1 VQIRTIRQIHGP
13 FSHAS
18 RQIARAIQ
26 ACFTTEPMLYSSA
39 VSHINNTTVKTTF
52 YVIRHGETD
61 WNLDGRWQGHADV
74 PLNQVGQMQAR
85 RLAERLHAGGP
96 RFTAIY
102 SSDLKRAWETACTLG
117 AMIDLEPQPLPALR
131 EIDVGRW
138 SGLKSAEVQALD
150 GDTYARI
157 QSGEDLA
164 RGGGERFLDLYNR
177 VVATIERL
185 AAEHTGATLALVTH
199 GGVVRAL
206 LLHAARDKTGV
217 NPYRIHIGN
226 TAITVLMH
234 DAAGW
239 NFDSVNDMSHL
250 EASSQAPDMMSAPP
264 DDAERP

>member
-1 VQIRTIRQIHGP
+1 
-13 FSHAS
+13 
-18 RQIARAIQ
+18 
-26 ACFTTEPMLYSSA
+26 M
-39 VSHINNTTVKTTF
+39 KTTF

-74 PLNQVGQMQAR
+74 PLNHVGRAQAQ
-85 RLAERLHAGGP
+85 RLAERLRASGP

-117 AMIDLEPQPLPALR
+117 AIIDLEPQPLPALR

-138 SGLKSAEVQALD
+138 SGMNSAQVRALD

-177 VVATIERL
+177 VVAAVEQL
-185 AAEHTGATLALVTH
+185 AAERAGATLALVTH
-199 GGVVRAL
+199 GGPVRAL
-206 LLHAARDKTGV
+206 LLHAARDKSGV

-226 TAITVLMH
+226 TAITVLIH
-234 DAAGW
+234 DPPGW
-239 NFDSVNDMSHL
+239 NFGLVNDMSHL
-250 EASSQAPDMMSAPP
+250 EANAQAYDMMSAPP

>member
-1 VQIRTIRQIHGP
+1 
-13 FSHAS
+13 
-18 RQIARAIQ
+18 
-26 ACFTTEPMLYSSA
+26 
-39 VSHINNTTVKTTF
+39 VKTTF

-74 PLNQVGQMQAR
+74 PLNEVGRAQAQ
-85 RLAERLHAGGP
+85 RLAERLHASGP

-117 AMIDLEPQPLPALR
+117 AMIDLEPQPLVALR

-138 SGLKSAEVQALD
+138 SGMNSAEVRALD

-157 QSGEDLA
+157 QSGEDVA

-177 VVATIERL
+177 VVAAIEQL
-185 AAEHTGATLALVTH
+185 AAEHAGQTLALVTH
-199 GGVVRAL
+199 GGAVRAL
-206 LLHAARDKTGV
+206 LLHAARDKSGV

-226 TAITVLMH
+226 TAITVLRH
-234 DAAGW
+234 NPAGW
-239 NFDSVNDMSHL
+239 NFGLVNDMSHL
-250 EASSQAPDMMSAPP
+250 EASPQAHDMMSAPP